1 MKVKV
6 KVEWQKA
13 EEEFY
18 KIPKEQREDVI
29 FWSAADFIPEKSYDV
44 LSIEKKGWY
53 RIVDESGEDYLYP
66 PSMFDI
72 VEN

>member
-6 KVEWQKA
+6 KVEWQRA

-18 KIPKEQREDVI
+18 KIPKEQRENAI
-29 FWSAADFIPEKSYDV
+29 FWSAADFIPEKVYDV
-44 LSIEKKGWY
+44 LSVEKRGWY

-66 PSMFDI
+66 PSMFEI
-72 VEN
+72 VE